1 RRDRHGAPALHADP
15 RDDGGREH
23 RPRPGADAGRGAAR
37 RGRGPAPRARALRPL
52 RPRRRSRRA
61 HPGHHRRP
69 AAARGDP
76 QSPLSRCGD
85 PRPRR
90 AERRAHAAG
99 GAGAVRDHPRV
110 EGRAEVDH
118 LHLAQIARG
127 PRGRRPDQRSSP
139 RPEDR
144 DRPEGGCDRG
154 EPRPYDGRP
163 RGPAPR
169 REATRD
175 TRGDAARSRGPARS
189 RRPQPGEGAGRLVPR
204 AGAGDRRDRG
214 RRRQRP
220 DRADRRPHRPAPLR
234 ERLDPGRRQALRA
247 RHSARDARRRGRA
260 HPRGPPPPRPRPRVL
275 DRREHRDSRL
285 LLSARLAVRL
295 ALSAP
300 PGRARRPA
308 DPRLR
313 RPRRRPAH
321 ARGRPLRREP
331 AEGGRRP
338 RGRPEPEGAD
348 RRPAHSWARRR
359 RDRVRP
365 SPAGRRARRGP
376 GRAARLA
383 RARRDPLA
391 LRPDPGHVR
400 GRGRR
405 RVRARHLGGGAGHR
419 DVGRPPEGG
428 GRGVSDD
435 KPTGEERFDEE
446 ARIEAEEEA
455 LEQETPEAVGGGDYA
470 PSVAARVSAF
480 QRAGGAVIPIV
491 TTIFAL
497 LMGMVVVA
505 ATGHNPLTAFKGI
518 FDGTGLNWL
527 FPWVQGQARTDAA
540 FNLQQTLIVTST
552 LILAGFAVSFAFKCG
567 MFNIG
572 GNGQYIM
579 GALVSVWIASSWV
592 DMNGSL
598 HIFLAITLAT
608 VVGALWAGIAG
619 FLKATVGVHEV
630 ISTIMLNFIASYFAQ
645 GLVGRGGQL
654 QNTVDTSNPVSS
666 DIAPK
671 THLPVFWGDPILQG
685 LHVGFFIALGAPIV
699 FW

>member
-1 RRDRHGAPALHADP
+1 
-15 RDDGGREH
+15 
-23 RPRPGADAGRGAAR
+23 
-37 RGRGPAPRARALRPL
+37 
-52 RPRRRSRRA
+52 
-61 HPGHHRRP
+61 
-69 AAARGDP
+69 
-76 QSPLSRCGD
+76 
-85 PRPRR
+85 
-90 AERRAHAAG
+90 
-99 GAGAVRDHPRV
+99 
-110 EGRAEVDH
+110 
-118 LHLAQIARG
+118 
-127 PRGRRPDQRSSP
+127 
-139 RPEDR
+139 
-144 DRPEGGCDRG
+144 
-154 EPRPYDGRP
+154 
-163 RGPAPR
+163 
-169 REATRD
+169 
-175 TRGDAARSRGPARS
+175 
-189 RRPQPGEGAGRLVPR
+189 
-204 AGAGDRRDRG
+204 
-214 RRRQRP
+214 
-220 DRADRRPHRPAPLR
+220 
-234 ERLDPGRRQALRA
+234 
-247 RHSARDARRRGRA
+247 
-260 HPRGPPPPRPRPRVL
+260 
-275 DRREHRDSRL
+275 
-285 LLSARLAVRL
+285 
-295 ALSAP
+295 
-300 PGRARRPA
+300 
-308 DPRLR
+308 
-313 RPRRRPAH
+313 
-321 ARGRPLRREP
+321 
-331 AEGGRRP
+331 
-338 RGRPEPEGAD
+338 
-348 RRPAHSWARRR
+348 
-359 RDRVRP
+359 
-365 SPAGRRARRGP
+365 
-376 GRAARLA
+376 
-383 RARRDPLA
+383 
-391 LRPDPGHVR
+391 
-400 GRGRR
+400 
-405 RVRARHLGGGAGHR
+405 
-419 DVGRPPEGG
+419 
-428 GRGVSDD
+428 VSDD

-699 FW
+699 FWLVLYRTTLGFEVRATGFNPEAARYGGVSVRKSYILAMAISGAFAGLAGAIDILGWQFRLGVLDIQIANIGFIGIAVALLGRNSAIGVPLAALFFGALVQGTSTRNPAIQDVFDPRLAGNLSTIIQGLVLLFVGMDLLFIWLWNQRRRARHAATGAAQQPQGATR